1 MNPTN
6 KFDGF
11 FDGNGEIPQNVEMR
25 PPTVQM
31 MVHTLIVLTGT
42 TPEWYKI
49 EKNRI
54 IACSFL
60 EAIADGVKD
69 FKDGKEKDA
78 PISLSEAAF
87 LMMTSEIIFATQQFA
102 SDEERKRWPDRPD
115 TVSDEDEEEDE

>member
-11 FDGNGEIPQNVEMR
+11 FSGNGEIPQNVEMR
-25 PPTVQM
+25 TPTVPM

-42 TPEWYKI
+42 TPEWYKNAN
-49 EKNRI
+49 NRI

-60 EAIADGVKD
+60 ETIANAVKG

-78 PISLSEAAF
+78 PVSLSEAAF
-87 LMMTSEIIFATQQFA
+87 LMMTSEILFATQQFA
-102 SDEERKRWPDRPD
+102 SDEERERWPDRPD
-115 TVSDEDEEEDE
+115 TVSDEDEDEE

>member
-6 KFDGF
+6 KFEGF
-11 FDGNGEIPQNVEMR
+11 FNGNGEVPKNVEMR
-25 PPTVQM
+25 PPTVPM

-42 TPEWYKI
+42 TPGWYTN

-60 EAIADGVKD
+60 EDIADAVKE

-87 LMMTSEIIFATQQFA
+87 LMMTSEILFATQQFA
-102 SDEERKRWPDRPD
+102 SDEERERWPDRPD
-115 TVSDEDEEEDE
+115 TVSDEDEDEE

>member
-42 TPEWYKI
+42 TPELYKN

>member
-1 MNPTN
+1 MNPTT

-42 TPEWYKI
+42 TPEWYKN

-54 IACSFL
+54 IAGSFL

>member
-11 FDGNGEIPQNVEMR
+11 FQGDGTIPQNVEMR

-42 TPEWYKI
+42 TPEWYKN

-60 EAIADGVKD
+60 EAIADGVKGY
-69 FKDGKEKDA
+69 KDGKEKES

-87 LMMTSEIIFATQQFA
+87 LMMTSEILFATQQFA
-102 SDEERKRWPDRPD
+102 SGEERERWPDRPD
-115 TVSDEDEEEDE
+115 TVSDEE